1 MFFAMPK
8 YECKYND
15 KEKWEDVSESD
26 LLIDL
31 NEFYVRVTPV
41 IQQIIKGKH
50 ILTPKAVYRLK
61 LKE

>member
-31 NEFYVRVTPV
+31 NEFYGRVTPV
-41 IQQIIKGKH
+41 IQKIIKGKH
-50 ILTPKAVYRLK
+50 VKTPKAVYRLK
-61 LKE
+61 LYK